1 MNMLSET
8 LKLNISVESLGSG
21 MDNKCYVYKSLN
33 KENGQKGIGFSS
45 FRMEGVLRKFRY
57 MYRRGVF
64 RITRRFA
71 VSSHKKRKRWR
82 EGLEISFAYK
92 ETNKKEKRNGAR
104 KCSASSDRV
113 PMVLEGLRKFRGND
127 LLFLSL

>member
-1 MNMLSET
+1 MYAAAEPVYMNMLSET

-57 MYRRGVF
+57 MYRRGIF
-64 RITRRFA
+64 RITGKFA
-71 VSSHKKRKRWR
+71 VSSH
-82 EGLEISFAYK
+82 
-92 ETNKKEKRNGAR
+92 TNKKKVEGGIRNKLCLQR
-104 KCSASSDRV
+104 
-113 PMVLEGLRKFRGND
+113 N
-127 LLFLSL
+127 